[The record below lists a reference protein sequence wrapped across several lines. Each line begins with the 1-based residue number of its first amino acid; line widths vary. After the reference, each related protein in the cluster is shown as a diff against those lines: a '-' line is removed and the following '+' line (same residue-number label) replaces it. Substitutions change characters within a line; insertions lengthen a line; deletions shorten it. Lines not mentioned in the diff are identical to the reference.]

1 MPSLRR
7 RSVEFPPLHLL
18 KPRLLRKAASATKA
32 SFSATPSSVPPAS
45 PSSLSPKTKLFWHAK
60 ATPTMVRAATPQT
73 STSATAFPTLWP
85 NQRASPSYSK
95 ARTFAKPTSKLPC
108 HSTHCKVVR
117 LLLDSLL
124 SVWHSAACRILH
136 MECESLLA
144 FLFWAAIISV
154 RLLLLQ
160 QKLNHLESLLL

>member
-45 PSSLSPKTKLFWHAK
+45 PSSLSPKSKLFWHAK

-85 NQRASPSYSK
+85 NLRASPSYSK
-95 ARTFAKPTSKLPC
+95 ARTFPKPTSKLPC
-108 HSTHCKVVR
+108 HSTHCRVVR
-117 LLLDSLL
+117 LFLTRSLL
-124 SVWHSAACRILH
+124 SVWYSAACRILH
-136 MECESLLA
+136 LECGSLLPLF
-144 FLFWAAIISV
+144 FLGLPFLS
-154 RLLLLQ
+154 
-160 QKLNHLESLLL
+160 